1 VRKLFLN
8 SPPLKL
14 SLCRSLGVAVSLPSA
29 HDVPVNAPDNLD
41 TLAGA
46 QSFRRH
52 LVSYTLRVVERG
64 EFRLSVRLETLDG
77 ISRGWCP
84 CFSQYASVRVGD
96 IVAIGARGLT
106 AKGKLNMPRFMPVV

>member
-1 VRKLFLN
+1 MAPVT
-8 SPPLKL
+8 
-14 SLCRSLGVAVSLPSA
+14 AQ
-29 HDVPVNAPDNLD
+29 HDYDIIA
-41 TLAGA
+41 AA

-52 LVSYTLRVVERG
+52 LETYALRVVERG
-64 EFRLSVRLETLDG
+64 EFRLAVRLETLDG
-77 ISRGWCP
+77 IPRGWCP